1 MSAAAVSDAELAA
14 FVYHEARLIDEKRFA
29 EWYELFTEDGLYWM
43 PLTRDQP
50 DGRLHTSLLYED
62 RLLLQVR
69 IERLAKPNSFS
80 QAQKSYCQHILQS
93 PQVESR
99 DDAQHRYLIRTPFC
113 YAESQGDHQEVYAGV
128 AWHHLAR
135 VSGRLRLRI
144 KKIDLLNRD
153 AALPSIQLFL

>member
-1 MSAAAVSDAELAA
+1 MSSAAASDGDLAA
-14 FVYHEARLIDEKRFA
+14 FVYREARLIDEKRFD
-29 EWYELFTEDGLYWM
+29 EWYDLFTEDGLYWM

-80 QAQKSYCQHILQS
+80 QAQKSYCQHVLQC
-93 PQVESR
+93 PQVELR
-99 DDAQHRYLIRTPFC
+99 DDAQLRYVLRTPFL
-113 YAESQGDHQEVYAGV
+113 YAESQGDRQEVYAGV
-128 AWHHLAR
+128 AWHHLACLD
-135 VSGRLRLRI
+135 GRLRLRI

>member
-1 MSAAAVSDAELAA
+1 MNSGILSEADLAA

-29 EWYELFTEDGLYWM
+29 EWYDLFTEDGLYWM

-50 DGRLHTSLLYED
+50 DGRLHNSLLYED
-62 RLLLQVR
+62 RLLLKLR

-80 QAQKSYCQHILQS
+80 QSRKSFCQHVLQS
-93 PQVESR
+93 PRVESR
-99 DDAQHRYLIRTPFC
+99 DDEKFEYVTRTPFL
-113 YAESQGDHQEVYAGV
+113 YAESQGDLQDIYAGV
-128 AWHHLAR
+128 AWHHLAQ
-135 VSGRLRLRI
+135 VEGKLRLRM